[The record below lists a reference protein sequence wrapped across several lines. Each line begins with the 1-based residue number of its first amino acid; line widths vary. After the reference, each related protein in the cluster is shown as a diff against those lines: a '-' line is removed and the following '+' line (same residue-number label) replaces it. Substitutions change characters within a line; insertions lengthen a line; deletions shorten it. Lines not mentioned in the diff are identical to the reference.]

1 MSRRSISIKEKGD
14 RASPFFFSLCFA
26 HVSPEKNRQEEMKM
40 KRIEGKKNT
49 AICYAVNLEQSAEE
63 QIRRM
68 CDSAMSEGSRIRI
81 MPDAHAGKGC
91 TIGTT
96 MTIAGR
102 AVPDVAG
109 VDIGCGMFCTELRET
124 DIDLE
129 RIDEAC
135 HIIPSGTDV
144 WDERRWP
151 FDFSKLRCHD
161 ALKNIDRLERSM
173 GTLGGGNHFI
183 EVDRGNDG
191 TFYLVIHS
199 GSRNL
204 GVQVA
209 EYYQRLAVDHIRGR
223 DTLPE
228 KRKALIEEYRAE
240 GREKE
245 IQSAL
250 KALSHEDRNLQIPDD
265 LCYLE
270 EPLLDDYL
278 HDVVIC
284 QKFASESRERMAEVI
299 LSHAGLTAEGSF
311 HTVHNYIDADEMI
324 LRKGAV
330 SARKGEILLIP
341 INARDG
347 AILARGKGNPEWN
360 FSAPHGAGRVMSRGE
375 ARRMLSV
382 DEYRK
387 EMQDVYST
395 SIGEGTID
403 ESPMAY
409 RPIGE
414 IIDVIRD
421 SAEVI
426 EVIKPVFSFKA

>member
-1 MSRRSISIKEKGD
+1 
-14 RASPFFFSLCFA
+14 
-26 HVSPEKNRQEEMKM
+26 
-40 KRIEGKKNT
+40 
-49 AICYAVNLEQSAEE
+49 
-63 QIRRM
+63 
-68 CDSAMSEGSRIRI
+68 

-96 MTIAGR
+96 MTITDKV
-102 AVPDVAG
+102 VPDIVG
-109 VDIGCGMFCTELRET
+109 VDLSCGMFCTKLKET
-124 DIDLE
+124 DIDLK

-135 HIIPSGTDV
+135 HIVPSGTDV
-144 WDERRWP
+144 WNEIKWP
-151 FDFSKLRCHD
+151 FDFSKLRCYD
-161 ALKNIDRLERSM
+161 VLRNIERLEKSL

-183 EVDRGNDG
+183 EIDKGHDG

-204 GVQVA
+204 GTQVA
-209 EYYQRLAVDHIRGR
+209 EHYQRLAIDHIRER

-228 KRKALIEEYRAE
+228 KKKALIEKYKAE

-245 IQSAL
+245 IQNAL
-250 KALSHEDRNLQIPDD
+250 ETLSHEDKNLHIPDD

-270 EPLLDDYL
+270 GPLLDDYL

-284 QKFASESRERMAEVI
+284 QAFARESREKMAEVI
-299 LSHAGLTAEGSF
+299 LSHAGLTAEKSF
-311 HTVHNYIDADEMI
+311 HTVHNYIDTNEMI

-330 SARKGEILLIP
+330 SAKKNELILIP

-360 FSAPHGAGRVMSRGE
+360 FSAPHGAGRVMSRNE
-375 ARRMLSV
+375 ARKTLSV
-382 DEYRK
+382 DEYQK
-387 EMQDVYST
+387 EMKDVYST
-395 SIGEGTID
+395 SISQETID

-409 RPIGE
+409 RPIKE
-414 IIDVIRD
+414 IIDAIRD
-421 SAEVI
+421 SADII

>member
-1 MSRRSISIKEKGD
+1 
-14 RASPFFFSLCFA
+14 
-26 HVSPEKNRQEEMKM
+26 MKM

-102 AVPDVAG
+102 AVPNIVG

-124 DIDLE
+124 DINLE

-144 WDERRWP
+144 WDEGRWP

-183 EVDRGNDG
+183 EVDRGHDG

-204 GVQVA
+204 GVQIA
-209 EYYQRLAVDHIRGR
+209 EYYQHLAVDHIRGR

-270 EPLLDDYL
+270 GQLLDDYL

-284 QKFASESRERMAEVI
+284 QKFARESRERMAEVI

>member
-1 MSRRSISIKEKGD
+1 MKQIK
-14 RASPFFFSLCFA
+14 
-26 HVSPEKNRQEEMKM
+26 
-40 KRIEGKKNT
+40 GKKNT
-49 AICYAVNLEQSAEE
+49 AICYAVNLEPSAEE

-96 MTIAGR
+96 MTITDKV
-102 AVPDVAG
+102 VPCIVG
-109 VDIGCGMFCTELRET
+109 VDLSCGMFCTKLKET
-124 DIDLE
+124 DIDLK

-135 HIIPSGTDV
+135 HIVPSGTDV
-144 WDERRWP
+144 WNEKKWP
-151 FDFSKLRCHD
+151 FDFSKLRCYD
-161 ALKNIDRLERSM
+161 ALRNVERLEKSL

-183 EVDRGNDG
+183 EIDKGHDG

-204 GVQVA
+204 GTQVA
-209 EYYQRLAVDHIRGR
+209 EHYQRLAIDHIRER

-228 KRKALIEEYRAE
+228 KKKALIKRYKAE

-245 IQSAL
+245 IQNAL
-250 KALSHEDRNLQIPDD
+250 ETLAHEDKNLHIPDD

-270 EPLLDDYL
+270 GELLDDYL

-284 QKFASESRERMAEVI
+284 QAFARESRERMAEVI
-299 LSHAGLTAEGSF
+299 LSHAGLTAEKSF

-330 SARKGEILLIP
+330 SAKKGEIILIP

-347 AILARGKGNPEWN
+347 AILAKGKGNPEWN
-360 FSAPHGAGRVMSRGE
+360 FSAPHGAGRVMSRNE
-375 ARRMLSV
+375 ARKTLSV
-382 DEYRK
+382 DEYEK
-387 EMQDVYST
+387 EMKDVYST
-395 SIGEGTID
+395 SINQETID

-409 RPIGE
+409 RPIEE

-421 SAEVI
+421 SADII